1 MECMGYPSPLVGET
15 KAEVEPTSIA
25 SPEETPQIET
35 RVAVP
40 VVYLKPRA
48 TVDLF

>member
-1 MECMGYPSPLVGET
+1 MGYPSPSVGET
-15 KAEVEPTSIA
+15 KAEVAPTSIA
-25 SPEETPQIET
+25 SPEAAPRTET